1 MNSQGKVLL
10 SAVKRCGFIAVLA
23 GVMIFGH
30 MTSAMAATPMEMYLN
45 SWKKVLLWKPTHS
58 LSLTND

>member
-30 MTSAMAATPMEMYLN
+30 MTSAMAATPMEQE
-45 SWKKVLLWKPTHS
+45 
-58 LSLTND
+58 